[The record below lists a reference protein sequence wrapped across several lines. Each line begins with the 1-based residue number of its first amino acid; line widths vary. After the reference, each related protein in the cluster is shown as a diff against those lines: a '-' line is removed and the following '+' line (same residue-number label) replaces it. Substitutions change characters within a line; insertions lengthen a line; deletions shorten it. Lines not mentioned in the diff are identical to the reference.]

1 MLSAFGVAI
10 IRHER
15 QRTLPIMKVN
25 RTFECSG
32 SAFQQ
37 SDPAAFTSFLFHGKH
52 GSRLIAAR
60 PYRDMMM
67 DGWEETISARSLDL
81 H

>member
-1 MLSAFGVAI
+1 VERKKSFNIAALSDMV
-10 IRHER
+10 
-15 QRTLPIMKVN
+15 VN
-25 RTFECSG
+25 RTFEYSG

-52 GSRLIAAR
+52 GSRLIATR
-60 PYRDMMM
+60 LYRDMMM

>member
-1 MLSAFGVAI
+1 MV
-10 IRHER
+10 
-15 QRTLPIMKVN
+15 VN

-37 SDPAAFTSFLFHGKH
+37 FDPAAFTSFLFYGKH
-52 GSRLIAAR
+52 GSKLTAAR
-60 PYRDMMM
+60 LYRDMMM

>member
-1 MLSAFGVAI
+1 M
-10 IRHER
+10 
-15 QRTLPIMKVN
+15 
-25 RTFECSG
+25 SG

-37 SDPAAFTSFLFHGKH
+37 SDPAAFPSFLFHGKH

-60 PYRDMMM
+60 LYRDMMM

>member
-1 MLSAFGVAI
+1 MA
-10 IRHER
+10 
-15 QRTLPIMKVN
+15 VN

-37 SDPAAFTSFLFHGKH
+37 SDPAAFTSFLLHGKH

-60 PYRDMMM
+60 LYRDMMM